1 MLLCEYVCVHMC
13 MCLHMCHT
21 TRISVCV
28 PTPREVI
35 SVCVPTPRVV
45 VEISHQL
52 SPQLYC
58 SHTQL
63 LARVEGH
70 KGEGRVLWESEGA
83 QTSVRTTRQEH
94 SLSSTKAVPQYIA
107 VQARIN
113 ENVSSC

>member
-28 PTPREVI
+28 PTPRE
-35 SVCVPTPRVV
+35 V

-94 SLSSTKAVPQYIA
+94 SLSSTKTVPQYIA

>member
-28 PTPREVI
+28 PTPG
-35 SVCVPTPRVV
+35 VV

-58 SHTQL
+58 SHTQFF
-63 LARVEGH
+63 ARVEGH
-70 KGEGRVLWESEGA
+70 KGEGRVLRESEGA
-83 QTSVRTTRQEH
+83 QTSVRTRQEH
-94 SLSSTKAVPQYIA
+94 SLSSAKTVPQYIA
-107 VQARIN
+107 VQTRIN